1 MFDFINDGGYDYCT
15 AGTLIYV
22 LYASLRPAVSAVRER
37 LANSELFSMRARVCV
52 VCFECDECAHLL
64 ACVSK
69 RARWGAKKFYCCYDV
84 NRYRLQ

>member
-64 ACVSK
+64 ACDGMQTGEMGSQK
-69 RARWGAKKFYCCYDV
+69 
-84 NRYRLQ
+84 NLLLL